1 MDINIETAKEL
12 NFDRDGV
19 NHRVSLLS
27 VTIDGIH
34 CDVKYNHTT
43 RMYFNLDW
51 AEVTPEQAKVVKQA
65 VLDYVTPKD
74 RTA

>member
-1 MDINIETAKEL
+1 MDTNIKTVREL
-12 NFDRDGV
+12 NFDREGV
-19 NHRVSLLS
+19 HHRVSLFS
-27 VTIDGIH
+27 VTVDGIH

-43 RMYFNLDW
+43 RKYFNLDW

-65 VLDYVTPKD
+65 VLKYVAPND